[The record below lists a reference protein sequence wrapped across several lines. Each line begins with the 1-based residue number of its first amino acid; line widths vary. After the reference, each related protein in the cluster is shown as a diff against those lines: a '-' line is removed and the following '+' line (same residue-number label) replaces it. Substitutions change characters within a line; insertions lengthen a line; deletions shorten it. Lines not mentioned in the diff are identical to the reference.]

1 MALDTYANLKTSISN
16 WITHDDADTVA
27 DDLID
32 LFEADARLDDSIAQC
47 YEAET
52 RFSYT
57 ADASG
62 PYTRISLPTDWN
74 GARQIRRNCYDMEAA
89 TPERFDVIAAEN
101 ENASTNGTFAGWYT
115 IEGQYLR
122 LHPALEENEEIEL
135 LYWKQITALDDT
147 NTTNWLLTLAPN
159 LYLYGSLLHAGSFIK
174 SVEDMQRFE
183 AMYERTRQHLKKNTQ
198 DKLYGGGIRR
208 IRTR

>member
-1 MALDTYANLKTSISN
+1 MAITTYAELKTAISN

-52 RFSYT
+52 RYET
-57 ADASG
+57 TIDANG
-62 PYTRISLPTDWN
+62 PYARISLPSDWN

-89 TPERFDVIAAEN
+89 TPERFDVIVAEN

-115 IEGQYLR
+115 VEAQYLR
-122 LHPALEENEEIEL
+122 LHPEVVENEEIEL
-135 LYWKQITALDDT
+135 LYWRQIVALDST
-147 NTTNWLLTLAPN
+147 NTTNWLLTLSPN

-174 SVEDMQRFE
+174 SAEDMQRFE
-183 AMYERTRQHLKKNTQ
+183 VMYERSRSLLKKNTQ

-208 IRTR
+208 IRMR